1 MVGTYYKGD
10 VSEVL
15 MGHETGI
22 YIEHGEPKTWSTS
35 WSAGNDYTTITF
47 VDLGGAGAHFNA
59 DAILKVP
66 TGMLVGC
73 KLTFHG
79 SGGNHADYYYEKG
92 NSKVFTIVDHT
103 ITATATILKVTPAYY
118 MTAST
123 IASSAGDAIL
133 IHSTGLPTPNPT
145 YADWAVHINN
155 AATAAETSLID
166 QFIGLASFMT
176 LPDTKVEV
184 HQHHVVGLG
193 RQPTILQPGR
203 LHHTGGTLEMPLH
216 SPRWLY
222 YALGREVVDAPTMI
236 AAYAKTSNLLAGS
249 TIQPGQTYVDM
260 ASATFT
266 DVTVAVGDYVLI
278 KDNSRVPTVYHKH
291 SDETNAAGNN
301 IWWPIS
307 STTNH
312 ADFDSEAK
320 HFESTETH
328 EIRRVIATEALSSGI
343 RLFIDDPFH
352 FAHAQSEGDVGYL
365 FRFDAAAL
373 TGSPNVNSDRTITNP
388 VKRLLFS
395 GDTIPSFCLE
405 HSIRNRDV
413 GSYSQESGP
422 APGGATDSKQLTRVF
437 RGCKIAEWE
446 ISSTVDAELKFR
458 AVFDALSCYTD
469 MGRLET
475 TAGDRYTAHR
485 MFQNVGDTDKSRK
498 EAGIANGSEKPY
510 MFYNGTLEM
519 FGQSLGNIAAF
530 ELRGKT
536 GVEMF
541 HTIQGNPIPDTVD
554 ANGRSTKPVPYGG
567 TRNASIIREGR
578 EEFEMD
584 IDVIIGDHL
593 LWNELRTQRN
603 VQGTTGAT
611 GSIINLH
618 FTKPTSG
625 TTGSTPELRI
635 LVDDYVIKE
644 APIPIP
650 DDKGLLVSKVK
661 LVMKN
666 VKVISLDTL
675 FHC

>member
-1 MVGTYYKGD
+1 
-10 VSEVL
+10 

-22 YIEHGEPKTWSTS
+22 YLEHGEPKGWTTS
-35 WSAGNDYTTITF
+35 WSAGDDFNTITF
-47 VDLGGAGAHFNA
+47 TDIGGESGHFNA

-73 KLTFHG
+73 KMTFHG
-79 SGGNHADYYYEKG
+79 SGGAHADFYYEKG
-92 NSKVFTIVDHT
+92 DSRVFTIVDHT
-103 ITATATILKVTPAYY
+103 ITSTATVLKVTPAYN
-118 MTAST
+118 MNTSAIAST
-123 IASSAGDAIL
+123 SGDAL
-133 IHSTGLPTPNPT
+133 FIHSIGLPTPNPT
-145 YADWAVHINN
+145 YSAWAVSTNN

-236 AAYAKTSNLLAGS
+236 GGYSKAGALIAGS
-249 TIQPGQTYVDM
+249 IIQPGQTYVDVQ
-260 ASATFT
+260 SNNFSGL
-266 DVTVAVGDYVLI
+266 VVQNGDYLLI
-278 KDNSRVPTVYHKH
+278 KDDSRVPTVYHQHK
-291 SDETNAAGNN
+291 DETNASGNN

-307 STTNH
+307 STANH
-312 ADFDSEAK
+312 ADFDTEAK

-328 EIRRVIATEALSSGI
+328 EVRRIVATEAITGGI
-343 RLFIDDPFH
+343 RYYIDDPFQ
-352 FAHAQSEGDVGYL
+352 FAHAQADGDAIYV
-365 FRFDAAAL
+365 FRFDAANG
-373 TGSPNVNSDRTITNP
+373 TGSPHVNADRTITNP
-388 VKRLLFS
+388 VRRLLFS

-485 MFQNVGDTDKSRK
+485 MFQNVGYSDVTRK
-498 EAGIANGSEKPY
+498 EAGIANGSEKPF
-510 MFYNGTLEM
+510 MFYNGTIEM

-578 EEFEMD
+578 EEFEMEL
-584 IDVIIGDHL
+584 DVIIGDHL
-593 LWNELRTQRN
+593 LWNELRTHRN

-644 APIPIP
+644 APIPVP